1 MGCRPERVRAEVSG
15 NILKNVK
22 SAVVP
27 NTGGLKGIES
37 AIAAGIAAGA
47 AGRGLQVM
55 AEVSEEH
62 TEEILE
68 YLRKTPIEVCCAE
81 TPCILD
87 IRLSGWAGENS
98 ACVRIANNH
107 TNLVYKARNDEIL
120 LDLPVSASAEERL
133 TDKSCLNVEDIV
145 RFADTVDPA
154 LLEPVL
160 ERQIR
165 YNSAI
170 AEEGIRGGWGA
181 EIGRILLEGAN
192 GDIQTEAKAYAAAGS
207 DARMS
212 GCEMPVVILSGS
224 GNQGITASLPVIRY
238 AKRLGASREQ
248 LLRALALSDLITIHQ
263 KTGIGRLSAYCGAI
277 SAGVGAGAGICYLQ
291 GGGYTAVAHTVVN
304 AVAVLS
310 GTICDGAKCCLE
322 RSASARSRPAQRRSP
337 LRWTPESWATG
348 CISMTVSSGAERG
361 SSPIRWTR
369 PSGTSEFLHSRECF
383 RRIGPFWRS
392 CSKNKIL
399 LRERRSERRSLFA
412 RFTPVGGFAYS
423 GVRAVR

>member
-1 MGCRPERVRAEVSG
+1 MNERTQQAYLSILQEELILATGCTEPIAIAYAAAELRELLGCRPERVRAEVSG

-62 TEEILE
+62 TQEILE

-107 TNLVYKARNDEIL
+107 TNLVYKARNEEVL

-170 AEEGIRGGWGA
+170 AEEGA
-181 EIGRILLEGAN
+181 PF
-192 GDIQTEAKAYAAAGS
+192 S
-207 DARMS
+207 S
-212 GCEMPVVILSGS
+212 V
-224 GNQGITASLPVIRY
+224 LPSI
-238 AKRLGASREQ
+238 
-248 LLRALALSDLITIHQ
+248 ALSL
-263 KTGIGRLSAYCGAI
+263 
-277 SAGVGAGAGICYLQ
+277 
-291 GGGYTAVAHTVVN
+291 
-304 AVAVLS
+304 
-310 GTICDGAKCCLE
+310 
-322 RSASARSRPAQRRSP
+322 
-337 LRWTPESWATG
+337 
-348 CISMTVSSGAERG
+348 
-361 SSPIRWTR
+361 
-369 PSGTSEFLHSRECF
+369 F
-383 RRIGPFWRS
+383 R
-392 CSKNKIL
+392 
-399 LRERRSERRSLFA
+399 
-412 RFTPVGGFAYS
+412 
-423 GVRAVR
+423 